1 MLDPDAK
8 KLYQSGVG
16 LLLWAA
22 TNTRPD
28 ISVVVNS
35 LGSKSANPNVHDYE
49 KLIYCL
55 RYIKNSMGYH
65 IEYKRN
71 RLNIP
76 PKSFVIECF
85 SDASFAPGLDRKSI
99 SGTLIYVNGN
109 LVQWATKK
117 QTVIA
122 QSSAAC
128 EMLALNYTML
138 KAIEIKNNLM
148 DLGFEVG
155 KIHCHQDNQAV
166 IKVLRN
172 NYCHP
177 HRPIDICYKFL
188 RQLINDK
195 VFSISYVKTND
206 NYADCMT
213 KCLSRAKF
221 KAFVEGMIKRLD
233 LEDNQTLIQNA
244 ITAE

>member
-1 MLDPDAK
+1 MLKTIPKWCWPAFM
-8 KLYQSGVG
+8 
-16 LLLWAA
+16 AA

-109 LVQWATKK
+109 LVQWATKTNGHSTK
-117 QTVIA
+117 L
-122 QSSAAC
+122 SS
-128 EMLALNYTML
+128 L
-138 KAIEIKNNLM
+138 
-148 DLGFEVG
+148 
-155 KIHCHQDNQAV
+155 
-166 IKVLRN
+166 
-172 NYCHP
+172 
-177 HRPIDICYKFL
+177 
-188 RQLINDK
+188 
-195 VFSISYVKTND
+195 
-206 NYADCMT
+206 
-213 KCLSRAKF
+213 
-221 KAFVEGMIKRLD
+221 
-233 LEDNQTLIQNA
+233 
-244 ITAE
+244 